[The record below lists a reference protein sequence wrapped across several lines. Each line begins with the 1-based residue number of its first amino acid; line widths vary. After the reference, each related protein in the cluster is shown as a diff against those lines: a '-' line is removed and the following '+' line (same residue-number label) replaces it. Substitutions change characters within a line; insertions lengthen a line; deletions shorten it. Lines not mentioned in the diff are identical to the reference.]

1 MSKYTTELR
10 FICET
15 LANKTESVGYDKIDE
30 VVDEALPKL
39 FDFDFPLFDEAY
51 RTVLE
56 KKIVLHYYTREI
68 CAETVGLWKLF
79 LRRRLNEI
87 MPYYNQL
94 YKTELIEFNPLYDI
108 DLTRQRNTTG
118 NEAGKGSNT
127 GTSNAKNTSNKSENG
142 TSSRDTKSTGKED
155 NTATSQNTVI
165 SSNKVTDENDTTR
178 AFSDTPNNKL
188 NNVQMLDYLTTLS
201 RDQIKD
207 EQNTTGNTHDTT
219 TGSEQKENEYE
230 QNVEGSYE
238 NNGTETNT
246 GTQTNTG
253 SYTTSLDTTEQYIET
268 VRGSSGGASYA
279 KRIAEF
285 RKNILNIDMDV
296 IRELDDL
303 FFGLW

>member
-10 FICET
+10 FICEA
-15 LANKTESVGYDKIDE
+15 LADKTESVGYDKIDE
-30 VVDEALPKL
+30 VVDAALPKL

-94 YKTELIEFNPLYDI
+94 YRTELIEFNPLYDI

-118 NEAGKGSNT
+118 SEAGEGSNT
-127 GTSNAKNTSNKSENG
+127 ATGSEQHTNTRNTTGETDRTTGTTGSETTNIDGSVSDTGSSLTNSN
-142 TSSRDTKSTGKED
+142 ED
-155 NTATSQNTVI
+155 HVQAY
-165 SSNKVTDENDTTR
+165 
-178 AFSDTPNNKL
+178 SDTPNNKL
-188 NNVQMLDYLTTLS
+188 SNVTDLTYLTNLTHNTA
-201 RDQIKD
+201 DD
-207 EQNTTGNTHDTT
+207 EISTQTSNREVTDTT
-219 TGSEQKENEYE
+219 EEKTNEY
-230 QNVEGSYE
+230 
-238 NNGTETNT
+238 
-246 GTQTNTG
+246 TQTVDEDYSRVESENKSSSQNNTG
-253 SYTTSLDTTEQYIET
+253 SYTTNLDTTEEYIET
-268 VRGSSGGASYA
+268 VRGSSGGMTYS